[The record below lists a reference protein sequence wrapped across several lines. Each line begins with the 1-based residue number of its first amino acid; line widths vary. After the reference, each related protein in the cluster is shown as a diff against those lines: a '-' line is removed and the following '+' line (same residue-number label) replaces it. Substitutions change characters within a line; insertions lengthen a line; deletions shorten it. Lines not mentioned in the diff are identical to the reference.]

1 MNRNT
6 EAHFSSVPH
15 VGFSR
20 SRFDRSH
27 DHKTTFNAG
36 RLIPIYVDEVLPGD
50 TFQMDTSLVVRMAT
64 PIFPVMDNCNLD
76 LYYFFVPTRLVWSHW
91 EEMNGA
97 NKSGPWKQTVEYTV
111 PYFTYSSEE
120 NDAADLSQVITGSI
134 ADYMGLPAAFSLPQG
149 EAVVPATKVSKLP
162 FRAYELIWNEWFRDE
177 NLQSPCVIPLDAGD
191 DDEWFP
197 GTEGSSSDGKDW
209 SVVNGINCA
218 PAPVCK
224 YHDYFT
230 SALPEPQK
238 GDPVSLPLAL
248 PSGSAL
254 YPVGSTADD
263 VDYNMS
269 FPAELSDD
277 LRLYSTGQF
286 STAGSEKLGVTGVGG
301 LTPNGYR
308 GNFGSY
314 DDGNLFQGEVNTLRP
329 ANLWANLSGLQLNA
343 VTINSLRQAFQLQKL
358 FEKDARG
365 GTRYIEILKSHFNV
379 TSPDARLQR
388 PEYLGGKRIPINIS
402 QVLQTSSTDST
413 SPQGNTAAYSL
424 TVDKSASFVR
434 SFVEHGYIIGL
445 ACVRQEHTY
454 QQGIE
459 KFWTRQSRFD
469 FYWPVFANI
478 GEQPIFNREIYALGG
493 VAGDSSDEDVFG
505 YQEAWADYRYKPSR
519 VSGMFRSDVREGDSL
534 DSWHYADYYTSL
546 PILGPS
552 WIREDM
558 AGINR
563 TLAVQSTG
571 ITNPNQF
578 IADFYFNCKT
588 TRPMPLYSVPG
599 LVDHH

>member
-6 EAHFSSVPH
+6 EAHFSAVPH
-15 VGFSR
+15 ISFPR

-50 TFQMDTSLVVRMAT
+50 TFQMKTSCVVRMST
-64 PIFPVMDNCNLD
+64 PVFPVMDNCYLD
-76 LYYFFVPTRLVWSHW
+76 LYYFFVPNRLVWDHW
-91 EEMNGA
+91 EEFNGA
-97 NKSGPWKQTVEYTV
+97 NKSGPWKQTIEYTV
-111 PYFTYSSEE
+111 PYFTY
-120 NDAADLSQVITGSI
+120 NQPAASARQFASPITGSI
-134 ADYMGLPAAFSLPQG
+134 ADYMGIPVKFMLPTANN
-149 EAVVPATKVSKLP
+149 EVPVTKISKLP

-177 NLQSPCVIPLDAGD
+177 NLQTPCYIPKDAGTD
-191 DDEWFP
+191 LEWFP
-197 GTEGSSSDGKDW
+197 SITGDSSLGKEW
-209 SVVNGINCA
+209 GVVNGINCA

-254 YPVGSTADD
+254 YPVGSIEND
-263 VDYNMS
+263 VDYSLS
-269 FPAELSDD
+269 FSDNQD
-277 LRLYSTGQF
+277 TFRLYSPGQF
-286 STAGSEKLGVTGVGG
+286 SSAGVDKVGIAGVGSE
-301 LTPNGYR
+301 TPNGYR
-308 GNFGSY
+308 GELNSY
-314 DDGNLFQGEVNTLRP
+314 DDGSLYQGNGGSLYP
-329 ANLWANLSGLQLNA
+329 ANLWANLNGLQLNA

-388 PEYLGGKRIPINIS
+388 PEYLGGKRIPVNIS
-402 QVLQTSSTDST
+402 QVLQTSSTDSV

-424 TVDKSASFVR
+424 TVDKSDSFVR
-434 SFVEHGYIIGL
+434 SFVEHGYILGL
-445 ACVRQEHTY
+445 ACVRQDHTY

-459 KFWTRQSRFD
+459 KFWTRQTRFD

-478 GEQPIFNREIYALGG
+478 GEQPIFNREIYATGG
-493 VAGDSSDEDVFG
+493 VENTSEDGDVFG

-519 VSGMFRSDVREGDSL
+519 VSGMFRSDVREGSTL
-534 DSWHYADYYTSL
+534 DSWHYADYYNSL
-546 PILGPS
+546 PILGPD
-552 WIREDM
+552 WIREDFVN
-558 AGINR
+558 INR
-563 TLAVQSTG
+563 TLAVHSAG
-571 ITNPNQF
+571 ITDPNQF
-578 IADFYFNCKT
+578 IADFYFDCKT